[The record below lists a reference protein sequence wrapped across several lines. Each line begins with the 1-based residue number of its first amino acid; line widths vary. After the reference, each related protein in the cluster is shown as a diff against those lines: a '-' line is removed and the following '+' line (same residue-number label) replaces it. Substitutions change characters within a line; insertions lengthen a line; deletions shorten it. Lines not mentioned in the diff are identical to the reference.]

1 MTTNHLVVNRRGNVV
16 DREFAALLGD
26 LCIEHDLEK
35 QIAEF
40 VTQFLR
46 PSFTCIFDRFEGLVS
61 LFEKHWRERGVGLFS
76 IPRAAVRRPQSIHQG
91 YQIVECCRHN
101 ASLKCAG
108 LNHKVTKTQSLF
120 RCFRALESLWFN
132 NHMQEEQPT
141 FKVTDRRLFNAD
153 GSPRELPPEEKPE
166 PKVEVAQEAAA
177 PVAAAEQQVPEAPP
191 EMSRQAEEAF
201 NEEDIAD
208 AHDPASFVSFRM
220 SIASNA
226 ASALGMMEHP
236 VTHQRDVDVELGK
249 HWIDVLG
256 MLQKK
261 TAGNLT
267 PQEKRMLEGLLADL
281 RMQYVSLVNSPQQ
294 ARRFSGSDITGG
306 R

>member
-1 MTTNHLVVNRRGNVV
+1 
-16 DREFAALLGD
+16 
-26 LCIEHDLEK
+26 
-35 QIAEF
+35 
-40 VTQFLR
+40 
-46 PSFTCIFDRFEGLVS
+46 
-61 LFEKHWRERGVGLFS
+61 
-76 IPRAAVRRPQSIHQG
+76 
-91 YQIVECCRHN
+91 
-101 ASLKCAG
+101 
-108 LNHKVTKTQSLF
+108 
-120 RCFRALESLWFN
+120 
-132 NHMQEEQPT
+132 MQEEQPN

-153 GSPRELPPEEKPE
+153 GSPRDLPAEEKQETPVAVAPE
-166 PKVEVAQEAAA
+166 AAAAA
-177 PVAAAEQQVPEAPP
+177 PVAEETPTAAEQEMPASAAPESPA
-191 EMSRQAEEAF
+191 AEEEF
-201 NEEDIAD
+201 TEEDLAD
-208 AHDPASFVSFRM
+208 ARDPTSFVSFLM

-267 PQEKRMLEGLLADL
+267 PQEKRMLEGLLSDL